1 MIPKSI
7 CSVIE
12 FQCLIAFLSFHES
25 FFPTTIRQW
34 SRNSGGDF
42 PLEFCLGGLR
52 CLNIEHIP
60 LQHRQAHDLDVNF
73 FKLRKGFQTQIWDP
87 GVPICRFANGG
98 IRLLIDHISGSR
110 FMFVLAMETSILYF
124 TKMSIIFPIGGHFF
138 SPFVSFGL
146 RETLLGFEIRIS
158 LGLDDEPVA
167 LPQSLEEEMNSV
179 IQRGLWFLAYWM
191 ITIHRWPPN
200 FQDEASKSI
209 PLRIQEWRIP
219 AEYLSNHIILLIE
232 KANQVRGDYILV
244 SDFDQHVDVVAEKLR
259 YIKATFAKGQ
269 FIKSDIVF
277 VPWYRGSLDVRDLCP
292 IWDKPANI
300 DWLHLKQSLWQEA
313 WERKQRIYHDEHKES
328 LRELSSTL
336 ITMRRQVPEI
346 FPTTLIFISLDDVM
360 PRTFWSFNYM
370 LIANKKCVKGG
381 HNRLYL
387 LAYKSKDSMVT
398 LHSFIEIVIISC
410 ICVIGRFEILM
421 YLVNT
426 F

>member
-110 FMFVLAMETSILYF
+110 FM
-124 TKMSIIFPIGGHFF
+124 
-138 SPFVSFGL
+138 
-146 RETLLGFEIRIS
+146 IS

-219 AEYLSNHIILLIE
+219 AEYLSDFN
-232 KANQVRGDYILV
+232 LV
-244 SDFDQHVDVVAEKLR
+244 
-259 YIKATFAKGQ
+259 
-269 FIKSDIVF
+269 
-277 VPWYRGSLDVRDLCP
+277 
-292 IWDKPANI
+292 
-300 DWLHLKQSLWQEA
+300 
-313 WERKQRIYHDEHKES
+313 
-328 LRELSSTL
+328 L
-336 ITMRRQVPEI
+336 ITMVITRGGGSSCRSEPYASLRSVKRQKQLDPKHSEI
-346 FPTTLIFISLDDVM
+346 AAVVRSDCETMAAGFNMDYGDYRGDGEAVLYPRLLVIVEVM
-360 PRTFWSFNYM
+360 ERLFLYPRLFGF
-370 LIANKKCVKGG
+370 
-381 HNRLYL
+381 
-387 LAYKSKDSMVT
+387 
-398 LHSFIEIVIISC
+398 
-410 ICVIGRFEILM
+410 
-421 YLVNT
+421 
-426 F
+426 